1 MNLILKILAWI
12 AIVVLG
18 WWGLKLLLGTVFGL
32 FAVLGTVLSFVVQAA
47 ILAVIIVAIGFLWK
61 RVRSA

>member
-1 MNLILKILAWI
+1 MNLVLKILAWI

-18 WWGLKLLLGTVFGL
+18 WWGLKFLFGTVLGL
-32 FAVLGTVLSFVVQAA
+32 FAILGTLLSFVVQAT
-47 ILAVIIVAIGFLWK
+47 ILAVIVVAIGYLWK